1 MAQVFKNSTLG
12 DILVKEAMRRQI
24 VSLDVD
30 STISSAIKNLIK
42 YKISALLI
50 RDHDGK
56 PAGVVSKTDIV
67 SAYYAGLPAETTV
80 DNIMV
85 GPPLFCRQNQSL
97 EAALEQMRSS
107 MVYRLYVT
115 DQKDVDDDVL
125 GVLAYP
131 DIVALLYV
139 YCRGC
144 DQSAT
149 SRRKQKLDDSHI
161 LRIRVKDVMTP
172 NVVSYS
178 ESDSISDII
187 EGMSQNRFS
196 AVLIKNASGLP
207 IGVISKTDLM
217 LAYNHGLPVE
227 ERAKSILK
235 SPNVRSCDE
244 KEFIED
250 AIKEMV
256 FSELH
261 RLFVHRDDISTITGV
276 LSLSDLARFRS
287 GSCHAC
293 VGARITMK

>member
-1 MAQVFKNSTLG
+1 MAQVLKNSTLG

-30 STISSAIKNLIK
+30 STISSVIKNLIK

-50 RDHDGK
+50 RDREGK

-67 SAYYAGLPAETTV
+67 SAYYAGLPAETTI

-115 DQKDVDDDVL
+115 DQNDDDVV

-172 NVVSYS
+172 NVVSYL
-178 ESDSISDII
+178 ESDALSDII

-196 AVLIKNASGLP
+196 AVLIKNATGLP

-217 LAYNHGLPVE
+217 LAYNHALPVE
-227 ERAKSILK
+227 ECAKSILK
-235 SPNVRSCDE
+235 SPKVRSCDE

-261 RLFVHRDDISTITGV
+261 RLFVHRDNISTITGV

-293 VGARITMK
+293 VGARITIK

>member
-1 MAQVFKNSTLG
+1 MAQVLKNSTLG

-30 STISSAIKNLIK
+30 STISSVIKNLIK

-50 RDHDGK
+50 RDREGK

-115 DQKDVDDDVL
+115 DQNDDDVV

-172 NVVSYS
+172 NVVSYL
-178 ESDSISDII
+178 ESDALSDII

-196 AVLIKNASGLP
+196 AVLIKNATGLP
-207 IGVISKTDLM
+207 SGVISKTDLM

-227 ERAKSILK
+227 ECAKSILK
-235 SPNVRSCDE
+235 SPKVRSCDE

-293 VGARITMK
+293 VGARITIK

>member
-1 MAQVFKNSTLG
+1 MAQILKNSTLRG
-12 DILVKEAMRRQI
+12 ILVKEAMRRQI
-24 VSLDVD
+24 VSIDID

-50 RDHDGK
+50 KDHDGK
-56 PAGVVSKTDIV
+56 PSGVVSKTDIV
-67 SAYYAGLPAETTV
+67 SAYYAGLSADTTV
-80 DNIMV
+80 NNIMV

-115 DQKDVDDDVL
+115 DKIEDDVT

-149 SRRKQKLDDSHI
+149 SRRMQKLDDSHV

-178 ESDSISDII
+178 ESDTLSDII

-196 AVLIKNASGLP
+196 SVLIKNVSDLP

-217 LAYNHGLPVE
+217 LAYNHGLPIE
-227 ERAKSILK
+227 EPAGSILK

-244 KEFIED
+244 EEFIED

-261 RLFVHRDDISTITGV
+261 RLFVHRGDISTITGV